1 VYLAEVGYDMV
12 GMALGER
19 GCLRAAPDA
28 DDEAKSAGARRGD
41 AGDGILE
48 HHCLRR
54 RNAEAVRGFK
64 NDVGSRLAS
73 QTELSQRALVR
84 PLRKIKESLRP
95 SMLGCSLGSRL
106 QKAAMGEPSC
116 GLVNIS

>member
-48 HHCLRR
+48 HHCLRQD
-54 RNAEAVRGFK
+54 NAEAVCGFQK
-64 NDVGSRLAS
+64 DVGSRLAL
-73 QTELSQRALVR
+73 QTELSEKPLTG
-84 PLRKIKESLRP
+84 PLRKIKESLRS
-95 SMLGCSLGSRL
+95 SMLGCRLGSRL
-106 QKAAMGEPSC
+106 ETAAVGEPSC